1 MVFTVEGIYM
11 KKKKEAALM
20 QRLVQNKNKFNYGIG
35 VLLRTGFGS
44 SFQFINRKQN

>member
-1 MVFTVEGIYM
+1 MAKWKINT
-11 KKKKEAALM
+11 
-20 QRLVQNKNKFNYGIG
+20 QNNNKFNYGIG